1 MRDKQTLELHTA
13 ELQPLADEHGLP
25 LFQAYV
31 MPLQGAVLGLQAR
44 PNEGLEKVEQG
55 IEMMARAQIKV
66 YQPLRLLIR
75 GELLRDLGHV
85 EDALA
90 SIAEAI
96 NSASTREEHWIEPE
110 LHRVRGNLYSSLSRE
125 SEAEAAFS
133 AAIAIARN
141 QASKWWEIRTAV
153 SLARRWQGQS
163 KVVEA
168 RELLAPIYNWFSE
181 GFDTPG
187 LMDAKTL
194 LDELA

>member
-1 MRDKQTLELHTA
+1 MVRSREVVQIQFLRPT
-13 ELQPLADEHGLP
+13 
-25 LFQAYV
+25 
-31 MPLQGAVLGLQAR
+31 AVLGLQAR

-55 IEMMARAQIKV
+55 IEMMARAQIKL

-96 NSASTREEHWIEPE
+96 NGASTREEHWIEPE
-110 LHRVRGNLYSSLSRE
+110 LHRVRGDLYSSLSRE

-181 GFDTPG
+181 GFDTPD

>member
-1 MRDKQTLELHTA
+1 MATLLHDIR
-13 ELQPLADEHGLP
+13 LA
-25 LFQAYV
+25 F
-31 MPLQGAVLGLQAR
+31 R
-44 PNEGLEKVEQG
+44 T
-55 IEMMARAQIKV
+55 
-66 YQPLRLLIR
+66 
-75 GELLRDLGHV
+75 LLRNWMVSLLAIV
-85 EDALA
+85 SLALA
-90 SIAEAI
+90 IGA
-96 NSASTREEHWIEPE
+96 REEHWIEPE
-110 LHRVRGNLYSSLSRE
+110 LHRVRGDLYSSLSRE

-181 GFDTPG
+181 GFDTPD